1 MSAAQAA
8 ALIILFVALAAAV
21 SAVVGGWL
29 VARGMAEGR
38 ALARRM
44 ARTPQAEPEE
54 TVPEAPA
61 VEDNRH
67 PFARLLDAQAPW
79 LQRWLASAGS
89 PFTAVQ
95 AALGGLVLTAVLLA
109 VFLVLRLPPIL
120 AVPAAVW
127 SGIGGPLLLISFL
140 AKRRR
145 QLFLNQMPQTI
156 DLIARS
162 LQAGHPV
169 TTAMAVAAKQM
180 PDPIGPEFGKAL
192 GEINYGGE
200 RDSALRAMLQRFP
213 LPQLQMFAA
222 SLEVTRETGGNVAEV
237 LLKLGDTMRSE
248 AQLRRKVEAISAEG
262 KMSFWVIS
270 ALPILVVAALLAL
283 NPRFYTEVMG
293 DPLFW
298 PMMSGPPLLLVAGA
312 AIIWRMIHIKV

>member
-1 MSAAQAA
+1 MNAAQAG
-8 ALIILFVALAAAV
+8 ALIVLGVAVLATV
-21 SAVVGGWL
+21 TGIVGAWM

-38 ALARRM
+38 TLTRRM
-44 ARTPQAEPEE
+44 ARTAEAAPEE
-54 TVPEAPA
+54 TLAEAPA

-67 PFARLLDAQAPW
+67 PFAKLLDAQAPW
-79 LQRWLASAGS
+79 LRRWLASAGS
-89 PFTAVQ
+89 PFSPVQ
-95 AALGGLVLTAVLLA
+95 AAIAGLALTGVLFLL
-109 VFLVLRLPPIL
+109 FLLLRLPLIIAL
-120 AVPAAVW
+120 PAAAW
-127 SGIGGPLLLISFL
+127 SGLGGPLLLISAL

-145 QLFLNQMPQTI
+145 ALFLSQMPQTI

-169 TTAMAVAAKQM
+169 STAMAVAAKQM
-180 PDPIGPEFGKAL
+180 PDPIGPEFGKVL

-200 RDSALRAMLQRFP
+200 RDAALRAMLQRFP

-237 LLKLGDTMRSE
+237 LLKLGDTMRAE
-248 AQLRRKVEAISAEG
+248 DQLRRKVEAISAEG

-270 ALPILVVAALLAL
+270 ALPILVVGALLLL
-283 NPRFYTEVMG
+283 NPGFYTQVMG

-298 PMMSGPPLLLVAGA
+298 PMMSVPPVLLVTGA
-312 AIIWRMIHIKV
+312 VIIWRMIHIRV

>member
-1 MSAAQAA
+1 MSAAQLG
-8 ALIILFVALAAAV
+8 ALIVLAVAVAATV
-21 SAVVGGWL
+21 IGIVGAWM

-38 ALARRM
+38 TLARRM
-44 ARTPQAEPEE
+44 ARTAEAAPVEAA
-54 TVPEAPA
+54 VEAPA
-61 VEDNRH
+61 VEDDRP

-79 LQRWLASAGS
+79 LRRWLASAGS
-89 PFTAVQ
+89 PFSPVQ
-95 AALGGLVLTAVLLA
+95 AAIAGLALTGALLLA
-109 VFLVLRLPPIL
+109 FLLLRLPPIL
-120 AVPAAVW
+120 ALPAAAW
-127 SGIGGPLLLISFL
+127 SGLGGPLLLISFL

-145 QLFLNQMPQTI
+145 ALFLSQMPQTI

-169 TTAMAVAAKQM
+169 STAMAVAAKQM
-180 PDPIGPEFGKAL
+180 PDPIGPEFGKVL

-200 RDSALRAMLQRFP
+200 RDTALRAMLQRFP

-248 AQLRRKVEAISAEG
+248 DQLRRKVEAISAEG

-270 ALPILVVAALLAL
+270 ALPVVVVGALLLL
-283 NPRFYTEVMG
+283 NPGFYTQVMG

-298 PMMSGPPLLLVAGA
+298 PMMSVPPVLLVTGA
-312 AIIWRMIHIKV
+312 VIIWRMIHIRV